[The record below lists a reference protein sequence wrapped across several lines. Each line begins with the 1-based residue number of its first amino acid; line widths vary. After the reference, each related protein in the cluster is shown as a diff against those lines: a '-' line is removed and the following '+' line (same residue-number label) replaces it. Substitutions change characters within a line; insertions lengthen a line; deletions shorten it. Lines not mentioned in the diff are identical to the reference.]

1 MALAMG
7 SIMAVVAVLLNHI
20 DRKEEVII
28 IPKISLDR
36 KVSTTSGLM
45 YYTAYVND
53 EMQSAFSPGR
63 FHSHNLQDLE
73 GDTPMKAPLL
83 YSGCH
88 H

>member
-36 KVSTTSGLM
+36 KVTTTSGLM
-45 YYTAYVND
+45 YCIGIQYALFVNY
-53 EMQSAFSPGR
+53 ERQ
-63 FHSHNLQDLE
+63 
-73 GDTPMKAPLL
+73 
-83 YSGCH
+83 Y
-88 H
+88 